1 MKAQLLANKPVN
13 FVSLTDNFMIL
24 QMFKT
29 FKTLFLNIPQQLSWL
44 PSFTH
49 YRDFRETGPGF
60 KKQAAEIRP
69 KSQPGLVRHF
79 PHTVKNDIAICNQL
93 YRAL

>member
-1 MKAQLLANKPVN
+1 
-13 FVSLTDNFMIL
+13 
-24 QMFKT
+24 MFKT

-44 PSFTH
+44 RSFTH

-69 KSQPGLVRHF
+69 KATKESTRVGSTLSSYREERHR
-79 PHTVKNDIAICNQL
+79 NL
-93 YRAL
+93 